1 MGSGHVHPTAQPIH
15 GCFAKGKAIFCHL
28 ELFPWP
34 TGKQTDWH
42 AFIAHPIGESEWKFA
57 GNQIFGTL
65 SNLEIYVIL
74 E

>member
-15 GCFAKGKAIFCHL
+15 GCLAKGEAIFCHL

-42 AFIAHPIGESEWKFA
+42 AFIAHPIGESYMGK
-57 GNQIFGTL
+57 
-65 SNLEIYVIL
+65 LEICKGIRL
-74 E
+74 LCGKDLGT